1 MIAFIWLN
9 SLERNFHLLFIWIY
23 FRSKILLWL
32 RFVITVYWWSVIMV
46 TRYNVISSRW
56 SNQFWVT
63 MNVFSTSFDN
73 KSKACVWRDA
83 KCLFMC
89 YFTRQAQKKI
99 PFIAITP
106 SSMFSYGWK
115 FGETFHSAGKT
126 SKLETDKINWLTLDV
141 AGRENCFSLSWHKGC
156 FIC

>member
-46 TRYNVISSRW
+46 TRYNVINSRW

-89 YFTRQAQKKI
+89 YFTRQAQKKYHLSRLHRAPCFNIGENSGKHFI
-99 PFIAITP
+99 PQGRLV
-106 SSMFSYGWK
+106 SWK
-115 FGETFHSAGKT
+115 
-126 SKLETDKINWLTLDV
+126 LT
-141 AGRENCFSLSWHKGC
+141 R
-156 FIC
+156 